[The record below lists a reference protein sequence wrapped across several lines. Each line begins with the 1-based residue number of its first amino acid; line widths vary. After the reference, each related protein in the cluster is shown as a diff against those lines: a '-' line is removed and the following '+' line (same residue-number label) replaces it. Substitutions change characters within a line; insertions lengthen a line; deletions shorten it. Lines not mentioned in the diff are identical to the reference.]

1 MRSRFFNLATVL
13 FIGDMVL
20 TQGALL
26 LSAVMRYV
34 IPLGKTIEPANPD
47 VILYTPLLH
56 LIALC
61 IWPAVLVSLNV
72 YDSRRLS
79 QPVYQARVLILAI
92 LAAVFVFAGVLYFSF
107 RDVPRVMVVY
117 FYFVDLLILILFRL
131 ALGLL
136 IRFRRARGQNV
147 LRVLIVGGNEIG
159 VAVAQ
164 ALRTELGNDSVW
176 TGFVDDAPSV
186 EERPILG
193 AVRETRT
200 VVERYAVDEII
211 IALPSIEYGRVEPL
225 LQDLQT
231 LPVHISVVPDLF
243 RLAMVRASVDHIAGI
258 PLIGIRAPLIQGAD
272 RMIKRTFDLLCGG
285 GGLLITAPLLAL
297 IAILVKLDS
306 AGPVLFKQQR
316 VGENGRLFWMYK
328 FRTMTV
334 GADQQAVCEYLPD
347 GNGAL
352 QPVYK
357 LRHDPR
363 VTRVGQV
370 LRRLSLDELPQLCN
384 VIKGEMSLVGPRP
397 EQLFIVE
404 QYEPWQRQ
412 RLVVPPGITGWWQV
426 SGRSDLP
433 MHMNTEYDLFYI
445 RNYSLWLDLVI
456 LWRTAGAVIVG
467 RGAY

>member
-1 MRSRFFNLATVL
+1 
-13 FIGDMVL
+13 
-20 TQGALL
+20 
-26 LSAVMRYV
+26 
-34 IPLGKTIEPANPD
+34 
-47 VILYTPLLH
+47 
-56 LIALC
+56 
-61 IWPAVLVSLNV
+61 
-72 YDSRRLS
+72 
-79 QPVYQARVLILAI
+79 
-92 LAAVFVFAGVLYFSF
+92 
-107 RDVPRVMVVY
+107 
-117 FYFVDLLILILFRL
+117 
-131 ALGLL
+131 
-136 IRFRRARGQNV
+136 
-147 LRVLIVGGNEIG
+147 
-159 VAVAQ
+159 
-164 ALRTELGNDSVW
+164 
-176 TGFVDDAPSV
+176 
-186 EERPILG
+186 
-193 AVRETRT
+193 
-200 VVERYAVDEII
+200 
-211 IALPSIEYGRVEPL
+211 
-225 LQDLQT
+225 
-231 LPVHISVVPDLF
+231 VPDLF

-285 GGLLITAPLLAL
+285 GVLLITAPLLAL

-328 FRTMTV
+328 FRTMTAD
-334 GADQQAVCEYLPD
+334 ADQQAVCEYLPD

-370 LRRLSLDELPQLCN
+370 LRRLSLDELPQLGN